1 MNPDICVVIEHLR
14 RQVADISYVML
25 AAARVMAKATG
36 GRVIAVLLG
45 HDIEPLS
52 SDLAADRVLYMEHS
66 AFADFSS
73 DAYQRALENL
83 IKEPLRMPRAV
94 LFGDTTIGGDVAA
107 WLSAHLS
114 LPLVSAC
121 RTVRAEGGAIKF
133 VSQICGGK
141 LMAEGDLPEPTAL
154 VMMVPGGYKPEQ
166 GRAAQP
172 PELVRIDAPAL
183 DDLRVSVKE
192 YIEPA
197 VGDVDIARE
206 QILISIGRGIQNQD
220 NVELAE
226 ELARALGG
234 VVCASRPVID
244 QGWLTPT
251 RLVGKS
257 GKAVKPKLYLALG
270 ISGAPE
276 HVEAIGDSDMIVAIN
291 TDSTAPIFDTA
302 KFGSSIDMLDLLPV
316 LTEQVQAAKGLR
328 GHRGEG

>member
-1 MNPDICVVIEHLR
+1 MNPDIYVVIEHLR
-14 RQVADISYVML
+14 RRVSDISYVML
-25 AAARVMAKATG
+25 AAARGMANATSG
-36 GRVIAVLLG
+36 KVVALLLG
-45 HDIEPLS
+45 HDVESLA
-52 SDLAADRVLYMEHS
+52 SDLAADRVWYMEHA

-73 DAYQRALENL
+73 DAYQRALEDL
-83 IKEPLRMPRAV
+83 LKEQKPRAI
-94 LFGDTTIGGDVAA
+94 LCGDTTMGGDFAA
-107 WLSAHLS
+107 WLSTRLT

-121 RTVRAEGGAIKF
+121 RTVRVDDGAIKF

-141 LMAEGDLPEPTAL
+141 LMAEGNLLGPTAL

-166 GRAAQP
+166 GRATQP
-172 PELVRIDAPAL
+172 PELVRIDAPPL
-183 DDLRVSVKE
+183 DNLRVAVKE

-220 NVELAE
+220 NVALAE

-244 QGWLTPT
+244 QGWLPPT

-276 HVEAIGDSDMIVAIN
+276 HVEAIGDSEMIVAIN
-291 TDSTAPIFDTA
+291 TDATAPIFDIA
-302 KFGSSIDMLDLLPV
+302 KFGSSVDMLDLLPV
-316 LTEQVQAAKGLR
+316 LTEKVQQAKG
-328 GHRGEG
+328 